1 MRICRFDSDRLGLV
15 VGSDVVDVSGAIE
28 RLPAVRWPYPPG
40 DPLIA
45 HWNLIA
51 PEIQK
56 LAQTGERKPI
66 ASVRLRSP
74 IASPT
79 KIIGIA
85 RNRKNLS
92 GETPD
97 AEVVGQSRKD
107 GDPCH
112 MFIKANSAIAGP
124 SDGVELRFLDRRT
137 DPEVELSIVIGT
149 KGTDIPRERAFDHVF
164 GYTIGLD
171 MSLRG
176 SESPSSRK
184 SIDSYAL
191 LGPWIVTRDEISD
204 PDNLESGLTVN
215 DQLLQKANTRDFA
228 FDVRSVI
235 AHASTFYT
243 LHPGD
248 VIMAGTPAMFG
259 RVVPGDR
266 MVTEF
271 EGIGRMDIAV
281 RGHAAPGAR

>member
-1 MRICRFDSDRLGLV
+1 MRICRFDSDRLGLI
-15 VGSDVVDVSGAIE
+15 VGSDVVDVSEAIE

-51 PEIQK
+51 PEIEK
-56 LAQTGERKPI
+56 LAGTGERKPI
-66 ASVRLRSP
+66 ASVRLLSP

-92 GETPD
+92 GETSD

-137 DPEVELSIVIGT
+137 DPEVELSIVIGK
-149 KGTDIPRERAFDHVF
+149 KGTDISRERAFDHVF

-176 SESPSSRK
+176 MREPELAQVDRYLRLARPVDRHTRRDLRSRQPGERPDGQRSASPEGQHARFC
-184 SIDSYAL
+184 L
-191 LGPWIVTRDEISD
+191 R
-204 PDNLESGLTVN
+204 
-215 DQLLQKANTRDFA
+215 RA
-228 FDVRSVI
+228 FDHRRTRPRSTRCI
-235 AHASTFYT
+235 LAT
-243 LHPGD
+243 
-248 VIMAGTPAMFG
+248 
-259 RVVPGDR
+259 
-266 MVTEF
+266 
-271 EGIGRMDIAV
+271 
-281 RGHAAPGAR
+281 

>member
-1 MRICRFDSDRLGLV
+1 MRICRFDSDRLGLI
-15 VGSDVVDVSGAIE
+15 VGNDVVDVSEAIE

-40 DPLIA
+40 DPLISNW
-45 HWNLIA
+45 HLIA
-51 PEIQK
+51 PEIEK
-56 LAQTGERKPI
+56 RAHAGTRKPV
-66 ASVRLRSP
+66 ASVRLLSP

-92 GETPD
+92 GKSSDPEI
-97 AEVVGQSRKD
+97 VGQSRKD

-137 DPEVELSIVIGT
+137 DPEVELSIVIGK
-149 KGTDIPRERAFDHVF
+149 KGTDISREQAFDYVF

-176 SESPSSRK
+176 MESPSSRK
-184 SIDSYAL
+184 SIDTYAL
-191 LGPWIVTRDEISD
+191 LGPWIVTRDEIAD
-204 PDNLESGLTVN
+204 PDNLQSGLTVN
-215 DQLLQKANTRDFA
+215 DQTLQKANTRDFA
-228 FDVRSVI
+228 FDVRSII

-259 RVVPGDR
+259 KVVPGDR
-266 MVTEF
+266 MVAEF
-271 EGIGRMDIAV
+271 EGIGQMSIAV
-281 RGHAAPGAR
+281 RGHAAPAS